1 MSIWLGERIH
11 TLTAAARDTAGN
23 TATSDTVSVEVDNPP
38 PQNVVIILS
47 DDQRA
52 DLMQY
57 MPLTSNLLNAE
68 TVRFTRGFAT
78 TSLCCPSR
86 ASILT
91 GRFAHNHGVLTNAAP
106 NGGATKFDPTSTIA
120 TWLHQAG
127 YERPDRQI
135 PQSIQPIDPGRP
147 AGLG

>member
-1 MSIWLGERIH
+1 M
-11 TLTAAARDTAGN
+11 
-23 TATSDTVSVEVDNPP
+23 
-38 PQNVVIILS
+38 S

-52 DLMQY
+52 ELMQY

-68 TVRFTRGFAT
+68 TVRFTRGFVT

-91 GRFAHNHGVLTNAAP
+91 GRFVHNHGVLTNALP

-127 YERPDRQI
+127 YRTGLIGKYLNQYKRLT
-135 PQSIQPIDPGRP
+135 P
-147 AGLG
+147 AVPPGLG